1 MFRINKATG
10 YKEDKHLLFFPLYII
25 YSKYS
30 HIKLHKLSSRVG
42 KWLRLNDQLLPSIEK
57 FSSAQFCMA
66 TLIVKRKEKRETKKK
81 KKIST
86 RESQLF
92 NKRFASRI
100 IKCIIIIRDSF
111 KHNFSFRL
119 N

>member
-81 KKIST
+81 KK
-86 RESQLF
+86 
-92 NKRFASRI
+92 NKHAGVSAV
-100 IKCIIIIRDSF
+100 
-111 KHNFSFRL
+111 
-119 N
+119 